1 MKTIIISL
9 IAIVVIVMLTKGA
22 QEFLEEHKPEAEK
35 KARVEVIPVVEVAI
49 AKRLDLAFPL
59 LSEGVVQ
66 TRRETILS
74 AQVAGR
80 IIEVQPEFEVGATFK
95 EGVVIAKIDPLDYAS
110 IVAQAKSGLSECKLA
125 VIQEQAR
132 GQQAARD
139 WKKIGGGRPASD
151 LVLRIP
157 FLETAEARMVAAQ
170 AALDKAVEDLD
181 RTLIRAPFDCR
192 VRQVTLN
199 LGATVAP
206 GSQLG
211 TIYDAENL
219 MVRLPFSL
227 DDFSQI
233 PEGPSVELFTEIG
246 GVKYEWKGEVLW
258 DLGEVEQATVS
269 AYLLVK
275 VSPND
280 SAAERFRLPTPG
292 LFLKARVTGASV
304 AGVVQVPRSAMRGR
318 DKIGIL
324 NEEGK
329 LEFRTLTIARGTS
342 DAIYATAGV
351 KDGERVVLTK
361 IELPVEGMK
370 LAEPQND

>member
-246 GVKYEWKGEVLW
+246 GVTYEWKGEVLW

-324 NEEGK
+324 NEEGE

>member
-324 NEEGK
+324 NEEGE